1 MIVTPVQDDRRMG
14 KIMQLAH
21 EFLQKFCYKN
31 ETNQNL
37 LHRHLDLFLLSG
49 DNVCTRDAI
58 LLHIVL
64 RLYHCTD
71 MKDSCIRV
79 VIIADNQIIVHFD

>member
-1 MIVTPVQDDRRMG
+1 MT

-21 EFLQKFCYKN
+21 EFLQKFCHKN

-49 DNVCTRDAI
+49 DNVRESLQWSYMVTYTWSQCCFGAK
-58 LLHIVL
+58 HW
-64 RLYHCTD
+64 
-71 MKDSCIRV
+71 S
-79 VIIADNQIIVHFD
+79 

>member
-1 MIVTPVQDDRRMG
+1 MC

-49 DNVCTRDAI
+49 DNVCTASVTNLCI
-58 LLHIVL
+58 GF
-64 RLYHCTD
+64 LYH
-71 MKDSCIRV
+71 SFYV
-79 VIIADNQIIVHFD
+79 LEGWFSL